1 MQRFMVCASVAVL
14 IGLAGCAASS
24 PARVDPASG
33 AEAPRV
39 LGLMMMAPNPSGPI
53 VQEVKPK
60 ATGPDGSFRPDSVS
74 DIYRFDYAE
83 GKYNWTAYI
92 GSNPDASGM
101 EKFEARVITSPK
113 PAMRISVGW
122 LFIYGR
128 FPAGQAGPVSGG
140 ATGTAM
146 IIQHEGPPGGGIVR
160 VFFVGKSWYTDKIE
174 VRFNNAWRATLTK
187 VGDFAE
193 LDATGTLTPGSI
205 DTNAAY
211 KKKVDDIMKKLEAV
225 GFTIE

>member
-1 MQRFMVCASVAVL
+1 MQRFMVCASVTAL

-39 LGLMMMAPNPSGPI
+39 LGVMMMAPNAGGFI
-53 VQEVKPK
+53 VQKVTPK
-60 ATGPDGSFRPDSVS
+60 ATDPDGAFRPDAVT
-74 DIYRFDYAE
+74 DIYRYEYAE
-83 GKYNWTAYI
+83 GKYDWTAYI
-92 GSNPDASGM
+92 GSNPNASST
-101 EKFEARVITSPK
+101 EKFEARVVTNPE
-113 PAMRISVGW
+113 PAMRVSLGW

-146 IIQHEGPPGGGIVR
+146 IVQHEGPPDGGIVR
-160 VFFVGKSWYTDKIE
+160 VFLVGKNLYSDKIK
-174 VRFNNAWRATLTK
+174 VFHDSTLKTMLKK
-187 VGDFAE
+187 VGDYAE
-193 LDATGTLTPGSI
+193 LDAAGSLTTGSI
-205 DTNAAY
+205 DTNDAY

-225 GFTIE
+225 GFTTK